1 MSTMQRSSRYQTTR
15 QGLAL
20 LSVLILMMT
29 LALIGAASMYITRSQ
44 IELWE
49 QQVRREQAY
58 TCAEAGIQHALWR
71 VRVGQD
77 PNGTTYNCVM
87 NGRTYAVGF
96 TTSTSGWTTQINAS
110 VTY

>member
-49 QQVRREQAY
+49 QQVRREQA
-58 TCAEAGIQHALWR
+58 
-71 VRVGQD
+71 
-77 PNGTTYNCVM
+77 
-87 NGRTYAVGF
+87 
-96 TTSTSGWTTQINAS
+96 
-110 VTY
+110 